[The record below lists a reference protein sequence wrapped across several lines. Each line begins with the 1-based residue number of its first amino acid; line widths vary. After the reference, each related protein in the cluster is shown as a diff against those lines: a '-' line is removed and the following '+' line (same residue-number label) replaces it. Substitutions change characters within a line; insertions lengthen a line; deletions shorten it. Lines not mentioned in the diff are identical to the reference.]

1 MVPPAGHCHNRIIE
15 SPGIRGHVIRGPFL
29 RETVERQTVRAD
41 TVRVGI
47 THEETLVGIA
57 GHQVALRTDC
67 LPVKTEQFAL
77 RLQARHLRIEKAH
90 PHQRQVIE
98 IDFEIA
104 VTLAVHIAQRSG
116 NKSRHIGIGRIEPL
130 PVGHSG
136 PGFGIPGNR
145 EQPSATVPAG
155 IGRYRRKPDAG
166 NHPRLTDTPRQR
178 IHTQRKFPGLIP
190 IVILFLPA
198 IVDLEHL
205 HRQLVPVFSQ
215 IIGHCE
221 NIFLRNVTHAPIP
234 AAPAVNRFF
243 RQVYT
248 RNLSQPAVFALLG
261 GSPRA
266 ERQQNL
272 VRRTY
277 LARLDQHFAHIA
289 EDFEFHRSPFGADM
303 EIDIRHQADGRH
315 RNAFT

>member
-1 MVPPAGHCHNRIIE
+1 M
-15 SPGIRGHVIRGPFL
+15 
-29 RETVERQTVRAD
+29 
-41 TVRVGI
+41 
-47 THEETLVGIA
+47 
-57 GHQVALRTDC
+57 
-67 LPVKTEQFAL
+67 
-77 RLQARHLRIEKAH
+77 
-90 PHQRQVIE
+90 
-98 IDFEIA
+98 
-104 VTLAVHIAQRSG
+104 
-116 NKSRHIGIGRIEPL
+116 
-130 PVGHSG
+130 
-136 PGFGIPGNR
+136 
-145 EQPSATVPAG
+145 
-155 IGRYRRKPDAG
+155 
-166 NHPRLTDTPRQR
+166 
-178 IHTQRKFPGLIP
+178 
-190 IVILFLPA
+190 FLPA

-248 RNLSQPAVFALLG
+248 RNLGQPAVFALLG

-315 RNAFT
+315 RNAFTTGGIERHIVAVTAPCPVGHFHRITARCQVFAVKSLFYPKRIFRRKRPLERSHAARLHIGRGQHPVGCGTPHGKTATRRIQQQEAL